1 MSAGRTTRR
10 LPFLITILAGS
21 FLLFMVQPMVARLAL
36 PDLGGAPNVW
46 NSAMLVYQALL
57 LGGYAYAHVIG
68 RLAFR
73 TQVIGHLVL
82 LGLAAM
88 TLPIA
93 LADIGEQAQDMA
105 TFWVPLLF
113 LMSIGPLFFA
123 VSAQAPLIQRW
134 FGAVPDADDP
144 YPLYAASNFGS
155 FAGLFAYPLLLE
167 PYWAVETQTLVWAL
181 GYGALIALTAWTGWS
196 MLRARGAS
204 GERAVASAAVAKP
217 TSENPSTRAILLW
230 LALAAVPSGLMLS
243 TTAHLTT
250 DIVAMPLIWAIPLGL
265 YLLSF
270 TIAFADNRRLAFMF
284 CLIAPSI
291 VMLVGGLSLTG
302 ASNLPLMAGLASVVM
317 LFVVAVA
324 LHARLFELRPA
335 PDRLTFFYL
344 VMSAGG
350 ALGGV
355 FAALVAPTLFDWV
368 WEHPILVLAAAAL
381 LPPLAWFDWPRGR
394 GFDARQ
400 KRTVGLFILL
410 IAAIAGAVLFRLDP
424 NQDQLLRALLYSLIA
439 LCGVLLAF
447 DRRFFTATLAIV
459 MLSMGGVPSIET
471 SLSGARDRS
480 YFGVYTVRSD
490 GVQRTLAHGTTLHGA
505 QMATPARRKEPTTY
519 YGETSGIG
527 LALRAAAPDARVGVV
542 GLGVGTLA
550 CYRRP
555 GQRWTFF
562 EIDPLVVDYSREGI
576 FTYVR
581 ECAPA
586 ADMVVGDARVRL
598 AEGAAD
604 RYDLLAVDAFS
615 SDSIPLHLLTTE
627 AMATYRR
634 SLAPGGVLLVHISN
648 RYIDLEPSLAA
659 LADASGMA
667 AMIRRDNPEGGWPL
681 TSSWWV
687 ALAEDQAT
695 LETLSRSTEQPWYRL
710 RNDGREAWTD
720 SHASILPYIE
730 WGEVFSAK

>member
-1 MSAGRTTRR
+1 MSRARIARR
-10 LPFLITILAGS
+10 LPFLVTILAGS

-36 PDLGGAPNVW
+36 PNLGGAPNVW

-57 LGGYAYAHVIG
+57 LGGYAYAHFIG

-82 LGLAAM
+82 LALAAM

-113 LMSIGPLFFA
+113 LASIGPLFFA

-134 FGAVPDADDP
+134 FGAVPGAGDP

-167 PYWAVETQTLVWAL
+167 PYWAVETQTFAWAL
-181 GYGALIALTAWTGWS
+181 GYGALVALTAWTGWS

-204 GERAVASAAVAKP
+204 GEASVASASVAKP
-217 TSENPSTRAILLW
+217 TSDRPSTRTILLW

-270 TIAFADNRRLAFMF
+270 TIAFADNRRLAFMV

-302 ASNLPLMAGLASVVM
+302 ASKLPLMAGLASVVM

-355 FAALVAPTLFDWV
+355 FAALVAPSLFDWV
-368 WEHPILVLAAAAL
+368 WEHPVLVLAAAAL
-381 LPPLAWFDWPRGR
+381 LPPLAWFDWPRAR

-400 KRTVGLFILL
+400 RRTAALFILL
-410 IAAIAGAVLFRLDP
+410 IAAIAGAVLFQLDP
-424 NQDQLLRALLYSLIA
+424 NQDQLLRALFYSLIA

-447 DRRFFTATLAIV
+447 DRRFFTATLAIA
-459 MLSMGGVPSIET
+459 MLAMGGVPSIET

-490 GVQRTLAHGTTLHGA
+490 GVQKTLAHGTTLHGA
-505 QMATPARRKEPTTY
+505 QMVTPARRSDPTTY
-519 YGETSGIG
+519 YGETSGVG

-550 CYRRP
+550 CYRRS

-562 EIDPLVVDYSREGI
+562 EIDPLVVDYSRDGT

-581 ECAPA
+581 DCAPA
-586 ADMVVGDARVRL
+586 AGMIVGDARVRL
-598 AEGAAD
+598 AEGAAGQ
-604 RYDLLAVDAFS
+604 YDVLAVDAFS
-615 SDSIPLHLLTTE
+615 SDSIPLHLLTVE
-627 AMATYRR
+627 ALQTYRR
-634 SLAPGGVLLVHISN
+634 GLAPGGVLVVHISN

-659 LADASGMA
+659 LADASGMQ
-667 AMIRRDNPEGGWPL
+667 AMIRRDNPAGGWPL

-687 ALAEDQAT
+687 ALAEEQAA
-695 LETLSRSTEQPWYRL
+695 LDDLARFEAAPWHVL
-710 RNDGREAWTD
+710 RRDGRAPWTD

-730 WGEVFSAK
+730 WDDVFSAK